1 MLKLFS
7 ISFRLLLL
15 SYLFSKN
22 YRPEIERNFYSL
34 FGKNDPSFWWR
45 NAKKLGENF
54 ALMLNQSWQLD
65 KLRFLGDNIKKGE
78 GMIFLTLH
86 FGIWEILPAI
96 FSTLGYP
103 VAIAVSKQRNPFLE
117 RILTRIRKATGA
129 KLVSNLWEMVNL
141 LKSGFL
147 LGFAGDNTQRV
158 KRISLPK
165 FWKGFGVIKTPFI
178 LARRTKA
185 PLYSLFAHRNGKE
198 VIIFLKRVSSPEEF
212 AQVARE
218 YIKKYPEEWVFWG
231 K

>member
-1 MLKLFS
+1 MLKSFS
-7 ISFRLLLL
+7 LSFRLLLL
-15 SYLFSKN
+15 FYLFLKN
-22 YRPEIERNFYSL
+22 HRPEIERNFYSL
-34 FGKNDPSFWWR
+34 FGKNDPSFWRR

-54 ALMLNQSWQLD
+54 ALMLSQNWQLD

-96 FSTLGYP
+96 FSKLGYP
-103 VAIAVSKQRNPFLE
+103 VAIAVTKQRNQLFE

-141 LKSGFL
+141 LKAGFL
-147 LGFAGDNTQRV
+147 LGFAGDNTRRV
-158 KRISLPK
+158 KRIFLPK
-165 FWKGFGVIKTPFI
+165 FWRGFGIGKTPFI
-178 LARRTKA
+178 LTRKTKA
-185 PLYSLFAHRNGKE
+185 PLYSLFAHRDGKE
-198 VIIFLKRVSSPEEF
+198 IIIFLKRVSSPEEF
-212 AQVARE
+212 AQVAKE